1 MLESLKIHI
10 SGNCGESE
18 GKVGESLWMLVMG
31 KAQVGRLGINGGGGL
46 GGHHIFSL
54 RQELS
59 LSVEKS
65 IMTHL
70 VYISE
75 NV

>member
-1 MLESLKIHI
+1 MDVGDGKNP
-10 SGNCGESE
+10 SG
-18 GKVGESLWMLVMG
+18 
-31 KAQVGRLGINGGGGL
+31 GIGHKWGGL
-46 GGHHIFSL
+46 GQHHAFSL

-65 IMTHL
+65 IMAHL
-70 VYISE
+70 VSTSE

>member
-1 MLESLKIHI
+1 MARILENTSKWELWGIR
-10 SGNCGESE
+10 
-18 GKVGESLWMLVMG
+18 GKSVGEPMDDGDG
-31 KAQVGRLGINGGGGL
+31 KNPSGGIGHKWGGL
-46 GGHHIFSL
+46 GRHHAFSL

-65 IMTHL
+65 IMAHL
-70 VYISE
+70 VSTSE

>member
-1 MLESLKIHI
+1 MWGIR
-10 SGNCGESE
+10 GESGGE
-18 GKVGESLWMLVMG
+18 PMDVGDGESPSGEIGHKWG
-31 KAQVGRLGINGGGGL
+31 GGGGL

>member
-1 MLESLKIHI
+1 MDV
-10 SGNCGESE
+10 GDGESPS
-18 GKVGESLWMLVMG
+18 GEIGHKW
-31 KAQVGRLGINGGGGL
+31 GGL

>member
-1 MLESLKIHI
+1 MWGIR
-10 SGNCGESE
+10 GESGGE
-18 GKVGESLWMLVMG
+18 PMDVGDGESTSGEMG
-31 KAQVGRLGINGGGGL
+31 HKWGGGGGGGL

>member
-1 MLESLKIHI
+1 MDV
-10 SGNCGESE
+10 GDGESPS
-18 GKVGESLWMLVMG
+18 GEIGHKW
-31 KAQVGRLGINGGGGL
+31 GGGGL